1 MKIRRDRKAR
11 VKIYLLLGVFK
22 VINGRIEMKTK
33 LLEYLE
39 AFSDYYQATVL
50 RRLVV
55 GFFIGGILWI
65 GIVIFAIVMGIFVE
79 DNLFLKTVQLDLPGI
94 GGIIA
99 LLVSFQ
105 IWGLLP
111 QPLANEEEQLST
123 DNKIEKGE
131 TSEDLISTEA
141 IKTENEQE

>member
-1 MKIRRDRKAR
+1 
-11 VKIYLLLGVFK
+11 
-22 VINGRIEMKTK
+22 MKTK
-33 LLEYLE
+33 LLGNLE

-55 GFFIGGILWI
+55 GLVIGGILWI
-65 GIVIFAIVMGIFVE
+65 SIVIIAIVMGFFVE
-79 DNLFLKTVQLDLPGI
+79 DNLFLKTIILDLPGI

-111 QPLANEEEQLST
+111 QPLANVEEELST
-123 DNKIEKGE
+123 DSKIEKE
-131 TSEDLISTEA
+131 EIIEELTSTETVE
-141 IKTENEQE
+141 TEDK

>member
-11 VKIYLLLGVFK
+11 VKIYLLLGVLI
-22 VINGRIEMKTK
+22 VINGRIDMKTK
-33 LLEYLE
+33 LLENLE

-65 GIVIFAIVMGIFVE
+65 GFVIFAIIMGIFVE

-111 QPLANEEEQLST
+111 QPLANGEEQLSS
-123 DNKIEKGE
+123 DSKIEKE
-131 TSEDLISTEA
+131 EISEDLSSTGTIE
-141 IKTENEQE
+141 TEDKKE